1 LQLNGFLRD
10 ISKRTLLATFAA
22 PGNTV
27 FQILPVGLCS
37 LQEDIIHAPVDDI
50 DKNLQVI
57 TVGDLYRKNVRV
69 NFVTPPRQDIAV
81 WVLISCASVAEYQH
95 DLQAKENSAR
105 WRFALLAK
113 KRVFIGNVLDTRYI
127 HFSMYCHAIH

>member
-1 LQLNGFLRD
+1 LASYKRHDLQLNGFLRD

-95 DLQAKENSAR
+95 DLQAKVHSLVHVLSCHTLIFKKKTHSENCP
-105 WRFALLAK
+105 
-113 KRVFIGNVLDTRYI
+113 
-127 HFSMYCHAIH
+127 HFC